1 MSRYLK
7 SHSHFRM
14 AFYFLVTGL
23 ISLVFSFLAAPSLR
37 VLKQQVSSWF
47 YWSFLL
53 LWASLLL
60 SPMTFLF
67 GLLLCKLWLV
77 VGIYSELEFKSSL
90 KPYTNIAVSSILTTV
105 IILVLGA
112 FISPLI
118 GSLIEQQLNIALEPM
133 IKSSV
138 GKMLPVSPIQLL
150 PSIVFF
156 LNLSN
161 IVFAVAF
168 DRRFAAFLNLPLSIP
183 AKHPRLLDFRAPDFL
198 IWPFLLSILGAF
210 YRGLPEVV
218 SIPSL
223 NLALVLST
231 VYCFQGL
238 AVIENL
244 LYVIRAGLL
253 ARMLVYVL
261 LVGQMFL
268 LLLGIGLMDY
278 WVDIRG
284 QFTKWFRR

>member
-1 MSRYLK
+1 
-7 SHSHFRM
+7 M